1 MCWACFI
8 LSGELWLSSK
18 ERASAKVFLKSRPLV
33 TLHLE
38 PGKVQPGFG
47 FTGLLQLQQVQVF
60 VLDGK
65 PTFFITVDTEAKNLL
80 TRQMAKEILARTRSL
95 NYPTFAI

>member
-18 ERASAKVFLKSRPLV
+18 ERASAKVFLKPRPLV

-65 PTFFITVDTEAKNLL
+65 PTFFITVDTEAFESFQKS
-80 TRQMAKEILARTRSL
+80 T
-95 NYPTFAI
+95 